1 MHIERGL
8 HFSCSLRFEIR
19 VYKQHDPL
27 FILLSLRS
35 FFIPFSHSPS
45 RSPIARNSIQYF
57 NMQER
62 TQWNDLEI
70 ALNADDCK
78 NRRKLHFTVVCNANN
93 NTYHFINLTYKSH
106 EEVLNFNYLFI
117 LCFVCAVFFYLV
129 SFGLFAFENVVVLA
143 LFHFEAHLE
152 QF

>member
-35 FFIPFSHSPS
+35 FFIPFSHSPF

-117 LCFVCAVFFYLV
+117 LCFVCAVFFTSCL
-129 SFGLFAFENVVVLA
+129 SDCLHLKMLLF
-143 LFHFEAHLE
+143 
-152 QF
+152 

>member
-8 HFSCSLRFEIR
+8 HFSYSLRFEIR

-27 FILLSLRS
+27 FILLSLRL
-35 FFIPFSHSPS
+35 FFISSLYLLLSHSRS

-78 NRRKLHFTVVCNANN
+78 NRRKLHFTVVQC
-93 NTYHFINLTYKSH
+93 
-106 EEVLNFNYLFI
+106 
-117 LCFVCAVFFYLV
+117 
-129 SFGLFAFENVVVLA
+129 
-143 LFHFEAHLE
+143 
-152 QF
+152 Q